1 MFYDKLNRKGCPL
14 VVGQRI
20 NVTYVLKVLMSNQTR
35 LRARV
40 CVCVCVFCAYSCA
53 HIVIPSGPY
62 FLCLVM

>member
-40 CVCVCVFCAYSCA
+40 CVCVFCAYSCA